1 VWKAFLDFL
10 FPPFCIVCREK
21 LGEGDR
27 LVCGPCW
34 VRAAG
39 GESETPPE
47 EREPYARSAYPW
59 NDTLGEILHRFK
71 YGGFTCLGERLGRDL
86 AEFAERDPRLRAAE
100 LLVPIPL
107 TRARKTERGFNQSA
121 ILAKQVSRRLGIP
134 VEEGAVRRVGRS
146 RSQTTLSPEERLENV
161 RGVFRVRRGERL
173 RGKRVVL
180 VDDVLTTGATTAELT
195 SVLREAGARE
205 VLILTVAR
213 AGSDSSDAPSSSSH
227 GRARP
232 APSGKRKSR
241 STTG

>member
-1 VWKAFLDFL
+1 VWRAFLDFL

-21 LGEGDR
+21 LEKGDR

-34 VRAAG
+34 GRAG
-39 GESETPPE
+39 GEEAETSPE
-47 EREPYARSAYPW
+47 ERGTYARSAYPW

-86 AEFAERDPRLRAAE
+86 AELADKDPRLRTAD

-107 TRARKTERGFNQSA
+107 TRVRKIERGFNQSA
-121 ILAKQVSRRLGIP
+121 VLARQVSRRLGIP

-161 RGVFRVRRGERL
+161 RGVFRVRRGERV
-173 RGKRVVL
+173 RGKRIVL
-180 VDDVLTTGATTAELT
+180 VDDVLTTGATTGELAA
-195 SVLREAGARE
+195 VLREAGASE
-205 VLILTVAR
+205 VLVLTVAR
-213 AGSDSSDAPSSSSH
+213 AGSDSSDAPSSSSR

-232 APSGKRKSR
+232 APSGKRRSR